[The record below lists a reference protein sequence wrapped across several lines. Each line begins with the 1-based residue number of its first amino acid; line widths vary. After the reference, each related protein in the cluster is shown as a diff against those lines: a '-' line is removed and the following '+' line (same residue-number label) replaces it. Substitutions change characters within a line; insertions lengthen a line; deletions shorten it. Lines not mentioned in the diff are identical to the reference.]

1 MSKSTTTKPILLIVE
16 DDTGLQSQ
24 LRWHFDQYETV
35 VADNRQDAIAALR
48 LHEAPVIIQDLGLP
62 PDEDGVDEGFKCIQD
77 ILRIAPNSKII
88 VMTGK
93 TDRDNA
99 LRAVAMGAYDFYQK
113 PVDPN
118 TLDLIVQR
126 AFHIF
131 DLEDYNRRL
140 NISQQAPLE
149 GMITNDPQMLKIC
162 RQLEKISP
170 TTVTCTLL
178 GESGTGKEV
187 MARAIHQ
194 LSPRRNKRFVA
205 INCAAVPENLIESE
219 LFGYEKGAFTGA
231 NKTTLGKVETAHEGT
246 LFLDEIGDMPH
257 NLQAKLLRFLQE
269 RVIERVGG
277 RSEIPVDVRV
287 ICATNKDLE
296 AMVRDGSFREDLFY
310 RICEMTVNIP
320 PLRNRLGDKVLLA
333 RHFKLQFAKEHGQNV
348 TGFTPDA
355 IAAIEN
361 YAWPGNIRE
370 MENKIK
376 RAVIMADGK
385 YVTREDLGLAEAGEL
400 SLNLRHVRQ
409 EAERGAILRALSMT
423 DNNISAAAKLLGVT
437 RPTFYDLIKK
447 YDVNQKYIENGN
459 DPKNNDSAISST

>member
-1 MSKSTTTKPILLIVE
+1 MSKTNGKPKLLIIE
-16 DDTGLQSQ
+16 DDRGLQSQ
-24 LRWHFDQYETV
+24 LRWHFDQYEAI
-35 VADNRQDAIAALR
+35 VAENRADAIAMLR
-48 LHEAPVIIQDLGLP
+48 LHETSVIIQDLGLP

-77 ILRIAPNSKII
+77 ILRISPNSKII

-93 TDRDNA
+93 TDHDNA
-99 LRAVAMGAYDFYQK
+99 LRAVAMGAYDFYHK
-113 PVDPN
+113 PVEPN

-131 DLEDYNRRL
+131 ELEDNNRRL
-140 NISQQAPLE
+140 SQIQQAPLE
-149 GMITNDPQMLKIC
+149 GLITNDPQMLKIC

-187 MARAIHQ
+187 IARAIHQ

-231 NKTTLGKVETAHEGT
+231 AKTTPGKVETAQEGT
-246 LFLDEIGDMPH
+246 LFLDEIGDMPL

-277 RSEIPVDVRV
+277 RSEIAVDVRV

-310 RICEMTVNIP
+310 RICEMTINIP
-320 PLRNRLGDKVLLA
+320 PLRNRMGDKVLLA
-333 RHFKLQFAKEHGQNV
+333 RHFMLKFAKEQSQHV

-355 IAAIEN
+355 IAAIES

-385 YVTREDLGLAEAGEL
+385 HITREDLGLAEAGDL

-409 EAERGAILRALSMT
+409 EAERAAILRALSMT
-423 DNNISAAAKLLGVT
+423 DSNISAASKLLGVT
-437 RPTFYDLIKK
+437 RPTFYDLLKK
-447 YDVNQKYIENGN
+447 YDMASDYIKAQSDTGE
-459 DPKNNDSAISST
+459 

>member
-1 MSKSTTTKPILLIVE
+1 MSKSTSTKPILLIVE

-231 NKTTLGKVETAHEGT
+231 NKTTIGKVETAHEGT

-361 YAWPGNIRE
+361 YSWPGNIRE

-447 YDVNQKYIENGN
+447 YDVNQNYLESGN
-459 DPKNNDSAISST
+459 DHEKNDSTI

>member
-1 MSKSTTTKPILLIVE
+1 MSKSTSTKPILLIVE

-24 LRWHFDQYETV
+24 LRWHFDQYETI

-77 ILRIAPNSKII
+77 ILRIAPNCKII

-140 NISQQAPLE
+140 SVSQQVPLE
-149 GMITNDPQMLKIC
+149 GLITNDPQMLKIC

-194 LSPRRNKRFVA
+194 LSPRKNKRFVA

-231 NKTTLGKVETAHEGT
+231 NKTTIGKVETAHEGT
-246 LFLDEIGDMPH
+246 LFLDEIGDMPL

-296 AMVRDGSFREDLFY
+296 TMVRNGSFREDLFY

-333 RHFKLQFAKEHGQNV
+333 RHFKLKFAKEHGQNV

-385 YVTREDLGLAEAGEL
+385 HITREDLGLAEAGEL
-400 SLNLRHVRQ
+400 SLNLRHIRQ
-409 EAERGAILRALSMT
+409 EAERAAILRALSMT

-447 YDVNQKYIENGN
+447 YDMNPSDFINNYDNE
-459 DPKNNDSAISST
+459 KNVE